1 MVKINQK
8 YQKILVQNKQKQGR
22 KRAMKQ
28 FDLEHVNPETL
39 CVQAG
44 YEPKNG
50 EARILPLIQS
60 TTYKYD
66 SADDVADLFDLV
78 QSGHMYSRISNPTV
92 EALEKKIACLE
103 GGVGALATSSGQ
115 AATLLAI
122 LTICNAGEHI
132 VAMNNLYGGTHTL
145 IGSTLQKLGIHTSFV
160 PLNADEKT
168 IAAAIQ
174 SNTKLIFSETLGN
187 PNVELLDIERI
198 AGIAHKH
205 NLPLF
210 VDNTFATPYLCRPF
224 EFGADIVVHSTTK
237 YLDGHATSVGGMIV
251 DGGTFD
257 WTNGKFPHLTE
268 EDPNYHGL
276 SYTKSFGK
284 QAFITKARVVFMRD
298 FGATMSPFNAFLTNL
313 GTETLALRMERHS
326 ENALKIAQF
335 LEAHP
340 KIAWTN
346 YPLLT
351 TSASCQLA
359 KKYLKKGG
367 SGVISFGIKGDLE
380 TTKKFINHLELAS
393 LVVHVG
399 DLRTHVLHPA
409 SMTHRQLS
417 KEDQLKAGIQ
427 ENMIRLSVG
436 IENVE
441 DIIADI
447 KQALER

>member
-1 MVKINQK
+1 M
-8 YQKILVQNKQKQGR
+8 
-22 KRAMKQ
+22 
-28 FDLEHVNPETL
+28 
-39 CVQAG
+39 
-44 YEPKNG
+44 
-50 EARILPLIQS
+50 
-60 TTYKYD
+60 
-66 SADDVADLFDLV
+66 
-78 QSGHMYSRISNPTV
+78 
-92 EALEKKIACLE
+92 
-103 GGVGALATSSGQ
+103 
-115 AATLLAI
+115 
-122 LTICNAGEHI
+122 
-132 VAMNNLYGGTHTL
+132 
-145 IGSTLQKLGIHTSFV
+145 
-160 PLNADEKT
+160 
-168 IAAAIQ
+168 
-174 SNTKLIFSETLGN
+174 
-187 PNVELLDIERI
+187 DIERI

-359 KKYLKKGG
+359 KN
-367 SGVISFGIKGDLE
+367 I
-380 TTKKFINHLELAS
+380 
-393 LVVHVG
+393 
-399 DLRTHVLHPA
+399 
-409 SMTHRQLS
+409 
-417 KEDQLKAGIQ
+417 
-427 ENMIRLSVG
+427 
-436 IENVE
+436 
-441 DIIADI
+441 
-447 KQALER
+447 